1 MSQAKDNMYW
11 VDSSG
16 YVLHK
21 DWITV
26 PLLMEYTKYQDRD
39 TVIVDVSVPGYTKD
53 NIVTKIEDKKLK
65 VELKKSIRELE
76 NKVVLSS
83 GYARYINLSLDLKDE
98 QLLSHPKVT
107 LANGMLT
114 FVWQKNPKT
123 ELSNIT
129 LTIS

>member
-11 VDSSG
+11 VDSSD